1 MLIVDGTDQELVS
14 SILETELDC
23 IEQRHSK
30 IYSFWDNLAAMG
42 PAWGMIGTLIGLIN
56 MLKRLDDPSS
66 IGPNMAVALV
76 TTLYGSLIA
85 NWISIPI
92 ATKPVSYTHL
102 IDMSAD
108 QKERLLE
115 ATCKAKAKGMKES
128 LVMVDDFAFI
138 VNVKN
143 NLVITAV
150 NDTKNAVFTNIDGA
164 IIN

>member
-1 MLIVDGTDQELVS
+1 MNVTNSFTSMEQIRHRMQTTDSQRQVKKQTVQTNTASFDEILFS
-14 SILETELDC
+14 KHASKRLETR
-23 IEQRHSK
+23 Q
-30 IYSFWDNLAAMG
+30 
-42 PAWGMIGTLIGLIN
+42 
-56 MLKRLDDPSS
+56 
-66 IGPNMAVALV
+66 
-76 TTLYGSLIA
+76 
-85 NWISIPI
+85 
-92 ATKPVSYTHL
+92 

-164 IIN
+164 INICWPLTGSIHALD

>member
-1 MLIVDGTDQELVS
+1 MTRRSGAINVTNGFTSMEQIRHRMQTTDSQRQVKKQTVQTNTASFDEILFS
-14 SILETELDC
+14 KHASKRLETR
-23 IEQRHSK
+23 Q
-30 IYSFWDNLAAMG
+30 
-42 PAWGMIGTLIGLIN
+42 
-56 MLKRLDDPSS
+56 
-66 IGPNMAVALV
+66 
-76 TTLYGSLIA
+76 
-85 NWISIPI
+85 
-92 ATKPVSYTHL
+92 

>member
-1 MLIVDGTDQELVS
+1 MNVTNGFTSMEQIRHRMQTTDSQRQVKKQIVQTNTASFDEILFS
-14 SILETELDC
+14 KHASKRLETR
-23 IEQRHSK
+23 Q
-30 IYSFWDNLAAMG
+30 
-42 PAWGMIGTLIGLIN
+42 
-56 MLKRLDDPSS
+56 
-66 IGPNMAVALV
+66 
-76 TTLYGSLIA
+76 
-85 NWISIPI
+85 
-92 ATKPVSYTHL
+92 

-164 IIN
+164 IINWKQIYAGP

>member
-1 MLIVDGTDQELVS
+1 MNVTNGFTSMEQIRHRMQTTDSQRQVKKQTVQTNTASFDEILFS
-14 SILETELDC
+14 KHASKRLETR
-23 IEQRHSK
+23 Q
-30 IYSFWDNLAAMG
+30 
-42 PAWGMIGTLIGLIN
+42 
-56 MLKRLDDPSS
+56 
-66 IGPNMAVALV
+66 
-76 TTLYGSLIA
+76 
-85 NWISIPI
+85 
-92 ATKPVSYTHL
+92 

-164 IIN
+164 ITNICWPLTGSIHALD

>member
-1 MLIVDGTDQELVS
+1 MNVTNGFTSMEQIRHRMQTTDSQRQVKKQTVQTNTASFDE
-14 SILETELDC
+14 ILF
-23 IEQRHSK
+23 SK
-30 IYSFWDNLAAMG
+30 HAS
-42 PAWGMIGTLIGLIN
+42 
-56 MLKRLDDPSS
+56 KRL
-66 IGPNMAVALV
+66 
-76 TTLYGSLIA
+76 
-85 NWISIPI
+85 
-92 ATKPVSYTHL
+92 
-102 IDMSAD
+102 
-108 QKERLLE
+108 

>member
-1 MLIVDGTDQELVS
+1 MRIKAPKKLKKQRRQRLNKCDKEVGCYECNEQIRHRMQTTDSQRQVKKQTVQTNTASFDEILFS
-14 SILETELDC
+14 KHASKRLETR
-23 IEQRHSK
+23 Q
-30 IYSFWDNLAAMG
+30 
-42 PAWGMIGTLIGLIN
+42 
-56 MLKRLDDPSS
+56 
-66 IGPNMAVALV
+66 
-76 TTLYGSLIA
+76 
-85 NWISIPI
+85 
-92 ATKPVSYTHL
+92 

>member
-1 MLIVDGTDQELVS
+1 MNVTNGFTSMEQIRHRMQTTDSQRQVKKQIVQTNTASFDEILFS
-14 SILETELDC
+14 KHASKRLETR
-23 IEQRHSK
+23 Q
-30 IYSFWDNLAAMG
+30 
-42 PAWGMIGTLIGLIN
+42 
-56 MLKRLDDPSS
+56 
-66 IGPNMAVALV
+66 
-76 TTLYGSLIA
+76 
-85 NWISIPI
+85 
-92 ATKPVSYTHL
+92 

-108 QKERLLE
+108 Q
-115 ATCKAKAKGMKES
+115 KES